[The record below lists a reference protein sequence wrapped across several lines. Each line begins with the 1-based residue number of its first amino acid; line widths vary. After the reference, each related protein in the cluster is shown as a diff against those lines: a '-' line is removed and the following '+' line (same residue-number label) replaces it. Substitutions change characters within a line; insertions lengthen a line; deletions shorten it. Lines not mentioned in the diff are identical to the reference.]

1 MLAST
6 TLSCEVLD
14 RLVAL
19 SDVVRVEGAV
29 FAKGDIDRQ
38 LILLEI
44 YASRKVLS
52 SIDIKPLSFAQRRAV
67 RSLRKVV
74 EALPL
79 EVASKVSSTACRKV
93 KLSFVSTNMADTINE
108 DADMLA
114 RTLSLMEQYD
124 ASSEECLCDWISSRI
139 YRNAVQDTIKL
150 YSVST
155 EQAFQDFR
163 AKSRLVFGEQLFAA
177 NNFNITEVAD
187 TIVETFTSETRRRIS
202 VRRPDLNKEEL
213 EAKVFRHL
221 QRRGIYSAR
230 DKFIN
235 GGLASIRYV
244 DSLDREI
251 DEDGNTVADTVS
263 KHSSSIASESL
274 MGVFATEMES
284 SVVDRVFTD
293 DECRLENAEDT
304 REVQALS
311 ASLMAP
317 HMQWLRFRDSVA
329 DLYVKFDKESI
340 FEADEVSITAT
351 FNSW

>member
-14 RLVAL
+14 RLVVL
-19 SDVVRVEGAV
+19 SDMVRVEGAV

-52 SIDIKPLSFAQRRAV
+52 SIDTKPLSLAQRRAV

-79 EVASKVSSTACRKV
+79 EVASKVSSTAYRKV
-93 KLSFVSTNMADTINE
+93 KLSFLSTNMIDTINKE
-108 DADMLA
+108 ADMLS

-139 YRNAVQDTIKL
+139 YRNAVQDTMKL
-150 YSVST
+150 YGVST
-155 EQAFQDFR
+155 EQAFEDFK
-163 AKSRLVFGEQLFAA
+163 AKSLQVFGAQLFTA
-177 NNFNITEVAD
+177 NSFNVTEVAD
-187 TIVETFTSETRRRIS
+187 TVVKTFTSETRKRIS
-202 VRRPDLNKEEL
+202 MRRPDLNEEEL

-235 GGLASIRYV
+235 GGSSSIKYV

-263 KHSSSIASESL
+263 EYSSSIASESL
-274 MGVFATEMES
+274 LSVFATETES
-284 SVVDRVFTD
+284 STVDRVFTGG
-293 DECRLENAEDT
+293 ECRVENAEDT

-329 DLYVKFDKESI
+329 DLYVKFDKEFI
-340 FEADEVSITAT
+340 FEADEDSITAT